1 LKAVEFEWDG
11 SKARSNLKKHGVS
24 FEEALTAFYDP
35 LSVVIPDPNHSQG
48 ERRFLLL
55 GLSLRNRLLVVS
67 HTERG
72 DGLRLISA
80 RIATPHER
88 KQYESV
94 RH

>member
-1 LKAVEFEWDG
+1 MAVEFEWDG
-11 SKARSNLKKHGVS
+11 DKARSNLSKHGVS

-35 LSVVIPDPNHSQG
+35 LSVAIPDPDHSQG

-55 GLSLRNRLLVVS
+55 GLSQRNRLLVVS

-72 DGLRLISA
+72 SNLRLISA
-80 RIATPHER
+80 RIATSHER
-88 KQYESV
+88 KKYESI